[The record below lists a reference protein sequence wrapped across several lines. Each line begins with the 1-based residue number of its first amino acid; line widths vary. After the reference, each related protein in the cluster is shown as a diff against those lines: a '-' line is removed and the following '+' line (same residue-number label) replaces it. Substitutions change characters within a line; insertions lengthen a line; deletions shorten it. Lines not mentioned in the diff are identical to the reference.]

1 MKDKIRLELT
11 EKEIDLVKKSVDDFI
26 KELDTMTKDERLAY
40 FKTMCPENNL
50 NFEKEINGK
59 VYEVNSHF
67 NNESNL
73 SILNQI
79 YAIMENQNN
88 LDSSVVKKV

>member
-1 MKDKIRLELT
+1 MQDKIRIELT
-11 EKEIDLVKKSVDDFI
+11 EKEIILINNSVDEFML
-26 KELDTMTKDERLAY
+26 KLDTVTKDERLAY
-40 FKTMCPENNL
+40 FKEMCPENNL

-59 VYEVNSHF
+59 VYEVNAYF

-79 YAIMENQNN
+79 YTILENQNN
-88 LDSSVVKKV
+88 LD

>member
-1 MKDKIRLELT
+1 MQDKIRIELT
-11 EKEIDLVKKSVDDFI
+11 EKEFSLINNSVDEFMQ
-26 KELDTMTKDERLAY
+26 KLDTMTKDERLAY
-40 FKTMCPENNL
+40 FKEMCPENNL

-59 VYEVNSHF
+59 VYEVNAYF

-79 YAIMENQNN
+79 YTIMENQNN
-88 LDSSVVKKV
+88 LY

>member
-1 MKDKIRLELT
+1 MQDKIRIELT
-11 EKEIDLVKKSVDDFI
+11 EKEISLINNSVDEFMQ
-26 KELDTMTKDERLAY
+26 KLDTMTKDERLAY
-40 FKTMCPENNL
+40 FKEMCPENNL

-59 VYEVNSHF
+59 VYEVNAYF

-79 YAIMENQNN
+79 YTIMENQNN
-88 LDSSVVKKV
+88 LD

>member
-1 MKDKIRLELT
+1 MQDKIRLELT

-26 KELDTMTKDERLAY
+26 KELNTMTKDERLAY

-59 VYEVNSHF
+59 IYKVNAYF
-67 NNESNL
+67 NGESNQT
-73 SILNQI
+73 ILNQI
-79 YAIMENQNN
+79 YSIIENKNN
-88 LDSSVVKKV
+88 LD

>member
-1 MKDKIRLELT
+1 MHDKIKIELT
-11 EKEIDLVKKSVDDFI
+11 EKEIDLIKNSVDDFI
-26 KELDTMTKDERLAY
+26 EKLDTMTKDERMAY
-40 FKTMCPENNL
+40 FKEMCPENNL

-59 VYEVNSHF
+59 VYEVNAYF

-79 YAIMENQNN
+79 YTIMEKQNN
-88 LDSSVVKKV
+88 LD